1 MLKKKRTNEKR
12 EERKSRKL
20 EIKIKRNKGDGRIGI
35 RKSNEE
41 RSREVEAGKI
51 AQLSI
56 YTRRKK
62 RKSKRLKT
70 QGGDDADG
78 G

>member
-1 MLKKKRTNEKR
+1 MAELEFEKAT
-12 EERKSRKL
+12 
-20 EIKIKRNKGDGRIGI
+20 KGGS
-35 RKSNEE
+35 K
-41 RSREVEAGKI
+41 EVEAGKI

-56 YTRRKK
+56 YTSRKK

>member
-1 MLKKKRTNEKR
+1 MAE
-12 EERKSRKL
+12 L
-20 EIKIKRNKGDGRIGI
+20 EF

-41 RSREVEAGKI
+41 RSKEVEAGKI

-56 YTRRKK
+56 YTSRKK